1 MTEAPKQKTAW
12 DEFDEEAEAGA
23 FWKPQEG
30 KPNTITVLSD
40 PIVGMT
46 NFKKADQPPKKQ
58 FTFVIS
64 TAEKPQEMTTWGVA
78 SKPAMRAI
86 RKMMQANN
94 LTSLIGATIQ
104 VIVAGEGFD
113 RKYTIIPVVAPT
125 PATIAQVQA
134 SFPRAAQ
141 EKAFPALFA
150 PTIPP
155 APQ

>member
-1 MTEAPKQKTAW
+1 MTSENIQKTVW
-12 DEFDEEAEAGA
+12 DELKEEADSGV

-30 KPNTITVLSD
+30 KQNLITVISD

-46 NFKKADQPPKKQ
+46 NFKKVDQPPKKQ
-58 FTFVIS
+58 FTFVIT
-64 TAEKPQEMTTWGVA
+64 TAENPQTLTTWGVS

-113 RKYTIIPVVAPT
+113 RKYTIIPVVLPT
-125 PATIAQVQA
+125 PDTIAQVQA
-134 SFPRAAQ
+134 NFPKSAM

-155 APQ
+155 AP